1 MLYIHANSGS
11 PIQKLVATLIGLSL
25 LALVL
30 MFSVVMIPVIA
41 VAALIGMGY
50 FYWKTR
56 AIRKA
61 MAKQASN
68 EGFINGDMAFK
79 WALQEELDS
88 LYWGRA
94 NARERFSLESLI
106 QYVSKA

>member
-1 MLYIHANSGS
+1 MLYIHTNSGG

-68 EGFINGDMAFK
+68 EGFIDG
-79 WALQEELDS
+79 E
-88 LYWGRA
+88 
-94 NARERFSLESLI
+94 ARVIHDDPGVTPLR
-106 QYVSKA
+106 